1 MIQVNE
7 IKRKKEVAIRTE
19 NACCIKWKW
28 ETHLKI
34 LTCELTI
41 RIYQIE
47 KDGGKSSKED
57 QKKTYTKRTW

>member
-1 MIQVNE
+1 MIRVNE
-7 IKRKKEVAIRTE
+7 IKRKKEVAIRRE
-19 NACCIKWKW
+19 NVWSIKWTW

-34 LTCELTI
+34 LICELTK

-57 QKKTYTKRTW
+57 KKKTCTKRTW